1 MLKPVKWSSYADDD
15 FAKLLEYLE
24 NRWNKK
30 VCLKFISKLD
40 FCIVLIPKNPYHFPF
55 FNKEFQIRKCVVT
68 KQNTLYYR
76 ETNTRIEILR
86 LYDSRQN
93 PETLK
98 F

>member
-1 MLKPVKWSSYADDD
+1 MSKPIKWSSYADDD

-24 NRWNKK
+24 KRWNKN
-30 VCLKFISKLD
+30 VCSKFISNLD
-40 FCIVLIPKNPYHFPF
+40 FCIGLIHKNPIQFPF
-55 FNKEFQIRKCVVT
+55 FSTELQIRKCVVT

-86 LYDSRQN
+86 LYDTRQN

>member
-1 MLKPVKWSSYADDD
+1 MHKPIKWSSYAEDD
-15 FAKLLEYLE
+15 FTKLLVYLE

-30 VCLKFISKLD
+30 VCIKFITKLD
-40 FCIVLIPKNPYHFPF
+40 FCIDLIQENPNQFPF

-86 LYDSRQN
+86 MYDNRQN

>member
-1 MLKPVKWSSYADDD
+1 MRKPIKWSSLADDD

-24 NRWNKK
+24 IRWNKN
-30 VCLKFISKLD
+30 VSLKFITKLD
-40 FCIVLIPKNPYHFPF
+40 FCVDLIHKNPNQFPI
-55 FNKEFQIRKCVVT
+55 FNTQLQIRKCVVT

-76 ETNTRIEILR
+76 ETKSRIEILR
-86 LYDSRQN
+86 LYDTRQN